1 MKKSRDRVRVCLLV
15 LLLLQEFLGG
25 LSDIRLDVVPHSAL
39 LKQKPWGSVGLAV
52 ASPSLNLSLA
62 RIAGKSSRESA
73 TWGDGDQEPISPK
86 TEFRCQREK
95 SVRDKKANPC
105 LSFIRCLY
113 SSVTVFKSHPS
124 QRAGLSKTQGKQI
137 FLSSLLHRPV
147 SSIIGTAGI
156 PVAHLT
162 NVPSQLLNILEHLL
176 YLRHTADCRAP
187 VHMVLHIQCG
197 VTLRLQA
204 VFPEHTRDES
214 LQCSGVCTA
223 GAVTEYTEGKG

>member
-1 MKKSRDRVRVCLLV
+1 MLLNCGVGEDWRVPWTAR
-15 LLLLQEFLGG
+15 
-25 LSDIRLDVVPHSAL
+25 RLNQSI
-39 LKQKPWGSVGLAV
+39 LKE
-52 ASPSLNLSLA
+52 
-62 RIAGKSSRESA
+62 I
-73 TWGDGDQEPISPK
+73 
-86 TEFRCQREK
+86 
-95 SVRDKKANPC
+95 
-105 LSFIRCLY
+105 
-113 SSVTVFKSHPS
+113 
-124 QRAGLSKTQGKQI
+124 
-137 FLSSLLHRPV
+137 
-147 SSIIGTAGI
+147 
-156 PVAHLT
+156 